1 MAYRLGVD
9 VGGTFTDLLLFE
21 ESTGAFWRHKTPS
34 TPHDSSEGI
43 LNGLTAICGTAD
55 ITPADIDIFLHGT
68 TVATNA
74 VLEGKGA
81 RVGLI
86 VTQGYRQIMQ
96 IARSFVPGGL
106 AGWIVWP
113 KPQPLA
119 ALEDTFEIKG
129 RMNARG
135 EELRSLDE
143 TDIRAQLEKLKARGV
158 EALTVSLMNAYLNGA
173 HEARVGELAAEIMPG
188 VPVSLSHIVLPEMQ
202 EYERTLT
209 TVANAAVRPVVGRYV
224 RSLREKLRGAGM
236 AGKLALLRS
245 DGGLMTSEKSE
256 EHPVSLLMSG
266 PAGGVTGAIWVG
278 KNAGIRNILT
288 LDVGGT
294 STDVA
299 LIENLEARRVRTTEV
314 GHLAVRAS
322 ALDVKTVGA
331 GGGSIAYVPELTG
344 ALRVG
349 PQSAGAVPGPVAYGK
364 GGTLPTVTDANV
376 VLGYLPEAL
385 LGGTFKL
392 DRAGATAAVQT
403 IADALKIDLYAAA
416 RGIIDIVNEN
426 MFGALRMISVQQG
439 YDARDFALMGF
450 GGAGP
455 LHVNAVARL
464 MGSWPAVSPVS
475 PGVLCALGDATTRM
489 RTETARSFS
498 TLASRTD
505 GAAVSAVLT
514 EMESQIRAELEEE
527 GVAPHEIT
535 IEFEVDVRYS
545 GQAFEVPM
553 TVTLAD
559 LAEHGIASLTNRFDE
574 EHRRLFTFNMDSEH
588 EIVNLRAVA
597 LGQALDLPAAK
608 LPVGNGDPI
617 AAKLRDH
624 ELYMNGRMQPG
635 IIYDRAR
642 LKANDVITGPAIV
655 IEMDSTTLIEADCIA
670 TVDAVGNILITPAAA
685 VSTLADA

>member
-1 MAYRLGVD
+1 MSYRLGVD
-9 VGGTFTDLLLFE
+9 VGGTFTDLLLFDE
-21 ESTGAFWRHKTPS
+21 ANGAFWRHKTPS
-34 TPHDSSEGI
+34 TPHDSSVGI
-43 LNGLTAICGTAD
+43 LTGVEAICANAGIAPSD
-55 ITPADIDIFLHGT
+55 VGIFLHGT

-86 VTQGYRQIMQ
+86 VTEGYRQIMQ

-113 KPQPLA
+113 KPEPLA

-129 RMNARG
+129 RMDAQGR
-135 EELRSLDE
+135 EFRPIDDA
-143 TDIRAQLEKLKARGV
+143 DIRAALEKVKAQGV
-158 EALTVSLMNAYLNGA
+158 EALTVSLMNAYLNGT
-173 HEARVGELAAEIMPG
+173 HEKRVGELAAEILPG
-188 VPVSLSHIVLPEMQ
+188 VPVSLSHEVLPEMQ

-224 RSLREKLRGAGM
+224 RNLRDKLCGAGM

-245 DGGLMTSEKSE
+245 DGGLMSSEKSE

-392 DRAGATAAVQT
+392 DREGSIRAVQT
-403 IADALKIDLYAAA
+403 IADALGIGLFEAA

-439 YDARDFALMGF
+439 YDPRDFALMGF

-464 MGSWPAVSPVS
+464 MGSWPAISPVS

-498 TLASRTD
+498 RLASQTD
-505 GAAVSAVLT
+505 SDAILALLD
-514 EMESQIRAELEEE
+514 EMARQIGGELEAE
-527 GVAPHEIT
+527 GLAADEIE
-535 IEFEVDVRYS
+535 IQFEIDVRYA
-545 GQAFEVPM
+545 GQAFEVPIE
-553 TVTLAD
+553 VLRAD
-559 LAEHGIASLTNRFDE
+559 LEKDGLAGLTGRFDD

-597 LGQALDLPAAK
+597 MGKALDLPAGK
-608 LPVGNGDPI
+608 LPQGNGNPS

-624 ELYMNGRMQPG
+624 ELWMDGRLQPA
-635 IIYDRAR
+635 IIYDRAKLR
-642 LKANDVITGPAIV
+642 AGDVIPGPAII
-655 IEMDSTTLIEADCIA
+655 IEMDSTTLVESDCRA
-670 TVDAVGNILITPAAA
+670 TVDIVGNILINPA
-685 VSTLADA
+685 

>member
-1 MAYRLGVD
+1 MGYRLGVD
-9 VGGTFTDLLLFE
+9 VGGTFTDLLLFNDT
-21 ESTGAFWRHKTPS
+21 TGAFWRHKTPS
-34 TPHDSSEGI
+34 TPADSSVGI
-43 LNGLTAICGTAD
+43 LNGVTAICEKAG
-55 ITPADIDIFLHGT
+55 ITPADVEFFLHGT

-81 RVGLI
+81 KVGLI
-86 VTQGYRQIMQ
+86 VTEGYRQIMQ

-113 KPQPLA
+113 KPEPLA
-119 ALEDTFEIKG
+119 RLENTFEIKG
-129 RMNARG
+129 RMNAQG
-135 EELRSLDE
+135 SELRPVD
-143 TDIRAQLEKLKARGV
+143 DDNIRAALLKLKEKGV
-158 EALTVSLMNAYLNGA
+158 EAVTVSLINAYLNGA
-173 HEARVGELAAEIMPG
+173 HEKRVGELAAEILPG
-188 VPVSLSHIVLPEMQ
+188 VPVSLSHEVLPEMQ

-209 TVANAAVRPVVGRYV
+209 TVANASVRPIVGRYV
-224 RSLREKLRGAGM
+224 RNLREKLKSSGFAGS
-236 AGKLALLRS
+236 LSLLRS
-245 DGGLMTSEKSE
+245 DGGLMSSEKSE

-266 PAGGVTGAIWVG
+266 PAGGVTGALWVG
-278 KNAGIRNILT
+278 ANSGIRNILT

-299 LIENLEARRVRTTEV
+299 LIENLDPRRVRTTEV

-322 ALDVKTVGA
+322 SLDVKTVGA
-331 GGGSIAYVPELTG
+331 GGGSIAYVPELTK

-392 DRAGATAAVQT
+392 DREGAKKAVQT
-403 IADALKIDLYAAA
+403 IADTLGIDLYAAA

-439 YDARDFALMGF
+439 YDPRDFAVMGF

-498 TLASRTD
+498 RRFDETD
-505 GAAVSAVLT
+505 EAEVIALLESMAAQTRDELK
-514 EMESQIRAELEEE
+514 AEGIKDADITSLF
-527 GVAPHEIT
+527 EI
-535 IEFEVDVRYS
+535 DVRYE
-545 GQAFEVPM
+545 GQAFEVPLSIDPE
-553 TVTLAD
+553 TLRRDGLAGVTR
-559 LAEHGIASLTNRFDE
+559 RFDD
-574 EHRRLFTFNMDSEH
+574 EHQRLFTFNMPSPH
-588 EIVNLRAVA
+588 ELVNLRAVA
-597 LGQALDLPAAK
+597 LGPVLDLPAAE
-608 LPVGNGDPI
+608 LPQGNGDPV
-617 AAKLRDH
+617 AAKIRDH
-624 ELYMNGRMQPG
+624 ELWMDGKMVPAV
-635 IIYDRAR
+635 IYDRAK
-642 LKANDVITGPAIV
+642 LKAGDLIPGPAIV
-655 IEMDSTTLIEADCIA
+655 IEMDSTTLIEAGCDGL
-670 TVDAVGNILITPAAA
+670 VDRVGNILINPR
-685 VSTLADA
+685 